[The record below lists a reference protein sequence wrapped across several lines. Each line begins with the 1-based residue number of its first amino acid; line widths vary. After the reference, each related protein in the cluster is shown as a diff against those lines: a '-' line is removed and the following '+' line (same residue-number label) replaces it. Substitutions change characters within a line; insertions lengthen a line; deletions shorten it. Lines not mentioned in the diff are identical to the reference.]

1 MAIHKPTLIR
11 VLRSIHC
18 SDLDYDAKAIVMQ
31 QILLDAIAHD
41 VAVDMEKMLK
51 GAGIPTK

>member
-11 VLRSIHC
+11 VLRSIHS